1 MVATKVLTCS
11 RTKYPVLFDQEA
23 QPAIANKR
31 EGEEWEL
38 ERNVGGK
45 GGLKNIYILKDDR
58 GIKRSIIS
66 SN

>member
-1 MVATKVLTCS
+1 M
-11 RTKYPVLFDQEA
+11 LFDQEA

-58 GIKRSIIS
+58 GIKRCIIS